1 MQSDLIHYDRIPVKI
16 VSQHGW
22 FVLTAVTKIDS
33 LLKFALYVKKL
44 TVSRMDDKY
53 WYLKRCELFEQL
65 DGAQI
70 ARLETQSQV
79 RIFDRKSLVYLPD
92 DESDSVLLLVSG
104 RVRIYHIT
112 TEGKEALLAFIDPG
126 ELFGELSIIGQAER
140 EEFAETMEKSQ
151 IVKIPGQVIRDL
163 MAENPDVTLGVTKL
177 IGLRRQR
184 FERRLK
190 SLMFQPNRD
199 RLVFL
204 LLELAERYAV
214 LHPDGIALRIRLSHQ
229 EMANIIGSTR
239 ETVTVVLG
247 ELQQEG
253 LLEVKRRQVI
263 LKNLER
269 LASSIGAKPPDISGG
284 VSNRAVRTGD
294 T

>member
-1 MQSDLIHYDRIPVKI
+1 
-16 VSQHGW
+16 
-22 FVLTAVTKIDS
+22 
-33 LLKFALYVKKL
+33 
-44 TVSRMDDKY
+44 MDDKY

-65 DGAQI
+65 DGVQI
-70 ARLETQSQV
+70 ARLEAQSQV
-79 RIFDRKSLVYLPD
+79 RVFDRKSLVYLPD

-126 ELFGELSIIGQAER
+126 ELFGELTIIGQNER

-151 IVKIPGQVIRDL
+151 IVKIPAAAIREL
-163 MAENPDVTLGVTKL
+163 MAENPNVTLGITKL

-199 RLVFL
+199 RLIFL

-263 LKNLER
+263 LKNVER
-269 LASSIGAKPPDISGG
+269 LATSIGTKPPDIPGS
-284 VSNRAVRTGD
+284 STNQAFRTGD

>member
-1 MQSDLIHYDRIPVKI
+1 
-16 VSQHGW
+16 
-22 FVLTAVTKIDS
+22 
-33 LLKFALYVKKL
+33 
-44 TVSRMDDKY
+44 MDDKY

-65 DGAQI
+65 QGTQI
-70 ARLETQSQV
+70 ARLEAQSQV
-79 RIFDRKSLVYLPD
+79 RVFDRKSLVYLPD

-126 ELFGELSIIGQAER
+126 ELFGELTIIGQSER

-151 IVKIPGQVIRDL
+151 IVKIPAATIREL
-163 MAENPDVTLGVTKL
+163 MAENPNVTFGITKL

-199 RLVFL
+199 RLIFL

-269 LASSIGAKPPDISGG
+269 LATSIGAKPPDLPGS
-284 VSNRAVRTGD
+284 STNQAFRTGD

>member
-1 MQSDLIHYDRIPVKI
+1 
-16 VSQHGW
+16 
-22 FVLTAVTKIDS
+22 
-33 LLKFALYVKKL
+33 
-44 TVSRMDDKY
+44 MDDKY

-65 DGAQI
+65 EEAQI
-70 ARLETQSQV
+70 SRLESQSKV
-79 RIFDRKSLVYLPD
+79 RIFERKSLIYLPD

-112 TEGKEALLAFIDPG
+112 PEGKEALLAFIDPG
-126 ELFGELSIIGQAER
+126 ELFGELTVIGQTER

-151 IVKIPGQVIRDL
+151 IVKIPGDALREL
-163 MAENPDVTLGVTKL
+163 MANNPDVTLGITKL

-214 LHPDGIALRIRLSHQ
+214 PHPDGTALRIRLSHQ

-253 LLEVKRRQVI
+253 LLEIKRRQVI
-263 LKNLER
+263 LKNLNR
-269 LASSIGAKPPDISGG
+269 LATSIGAKPPNVPTGNT
-284 VSNRAVRTGD
+284 NRTRRM
-294 T
+294 

>member
-1 MQSDLIHYDRIPVKI
+1 
-16 VSQHGW
+16 
-22 FVLTAVTKIDS
+22 
-33 LLKFALYVKKL
+33 
-44 TVSRMDDKY
+44 MDEKY
-53 WYLKRCELFEQL
+53 WYLKRCELFERL
-65 DGAQI
+65 DGTQI
-70 ARLETQSQV
+70 ARLEAQSQV
-79 RIFDRKSLVYLPD
+79 RVFERKSLVYLPD

-126 ELFGELSIIGQAER
+126 ELFGELTIIGQSQR

-151 IVKIPGQVIRDL
+151 IVKIPAAAIREVMD
-163 MAENPDVTLGVTKL
+163 ENPEVTMGVTKL

-199 RLVFL
+199 RLIFL
-204 LLELAERYAV
+204 LLELAERYGV
-214 LHPDGIALRIRLSHQ
+214 LHTDGIALRIRLSHQ

-253 LLEVKRRQVI
+253 LLEVKRRRVI
-263 LKNLER
+263 LKDLDR
-269 LASSIGAKPPDISGG
+269 LATSIGATPPEIPGSPR
-284 VSNRAVRTGD
+284 NRAFRPGD

>member
-1 MQSDLIHYDRIPVKI
+1 
-16 VSQHGW
+16 
-22 FVLTAVTKIDS
+22 
-33 LLKFALYVKKL
+33 
-44 TVSRMDDKY
+44 MDDKY

-65 DGAQI
+65 EGTQI
-70 ARLETQSQV
+70 AKLESQSQV
-79 RIFDRKSLVYLPD
+79 RTFDRKNLVYLPD
-92 DESDSVLLLVSG
+92 DESDSVLLLASG
-104 RVRIYHIT
+104 RVRIYHLT
-112 TEGKEALLAFIDPG
+112 PEGKETLLAFIDPG
-126 ELFGELSIIGQAER
+126 ELFGELSIIGQTER

-151 IVKIPGQVIRDL
+151 IVKIPGNTIREL
-163 MAENPDVTLGVTKL
+163 MADNASVTMGVTKL

-199 RLVFL
+199 RLIFL

-214 LHPDGIALRIRLSHQ
+214 PHPNGTALRIRLSHQ

-247 ELQQEG
+247 ELRHEQ
-253 LLEVKRRQVI
+253 LIEVKRRQVI
-263 LKNLER
+263 IKNIDR
-269 LASSIGAKPPDISGG
+269 LASSIGAKPPNIPARPT
-284 VSNRAVRTGD
+284 NPAFRTGD

>member
-1 MQSDLIHYDRIPVKI
+1 
-16 VSQHGW
+16 
-22 FVLTAVTKIDS
+22 
-33 LLKFALYVKKL
+33 
-44 TVSRMDDKY
+44 MDDKY

-65 DGAQI
+65 QGTQI
-70 ARLETQSQV
+70 ARLEAQSQV
-79 RIFDRKSLVYLPD
+79 RVFERKSLVYLPD

-126 ELFGELSIIGQAER
+126 ELFGELTIIGQSER

-151 IVKIPGQVIRDL
+151 IVKIPAATIREL

-199 RLVFL
+199 RLIFL

-269 LASSIGAKPPDISGG
+269 LATSIGAKPPDIPGS
-284 VSNRAVRTGD
+284 STNQAFRTGK

>member
-1 MQSDLIHYDRIPVKI
+1 
-16 VSQHGW
+16 
-22 FVLTAVTKIDS
+22 
-33 LLKFALYVKKL
+33 
-44 TVSRMDDKY
+44 MDEKY

-65 DGAQI
+65 DEAQI
-70 ARLETQSQV
+70 ARLEAVSQV
-79 RIFDRKSLVYLPD
+79 RVFDRNSLIYLPE

-112 TEGKEALLAFIDPG
+112 TEGKQALLAFIDPG
-126 ELFGELSIIGQAER
+126 ELFGELTVIGQSER

-151 IVKIPGQVIRDL
+151 IVKIPASAIHDL
-163 MAENPDVTLGVTKL
+163 MAENPDVTLSITKL

-190 SLMFQPNRD
+190 SLMFQPNRE
-199 RLVFL
+199 RLIFL

-253 LLEVKRRQVI
+253 LLEVKRKQVV
-263 LKNLER
+263 LKNLDQ
-269 LASSIGAKPPDISGG
+269 LASSIGAKPPDIPANPA
-284 VSNRAVRTGD
+284 NRTFRTGN

>member
-1 MQSDLIHYDRIPVKI
+1 
-16 VSQHGW
+16 
-22 FVLTAVTKIDS
+22 
-33 LLKFALYVKKL
+33 
-44 TVSRMDDKY
+44 MDEKY
-53 WYLKRCELFEQL
+53 WYLKRCELFERL
-65 DGAQI
+65 DGTQI
-70 ARLETQSQV
+70 ARLEAQSQV
-79 RIFDRKSLVYLPD
+79 RVFERKSLVYLPD

-126 ELFGELSIIGQAER
+126 ELFGELTIIGQSQR

-151 IVKIPGQVIRDL
+151 IVKIPAAAIREVMD
-163 MAENPDVTLGVTKL
+163 ENPEVTMGVTKL

-199 RLVFL
+199 RLIFL
-204 LLELAERYAV
+204 LLELAERYGV
-214 LHPDGIALRIRLSHQ
+214 PHPDGTALRIRLSHQ

-263 LKNLER
+263 LNDLDR
-269 LASSIGAKPPDISGG
+269 LASSIGAAPPEIPGRS
-284 VSNRAVRTGD
+284 SNRAFRTGD

>member
-1 MQSDLIHYDRIPVKI
+1 
-16 VSQHGW
+16 
-22 FVLTAVTKIDS
+22 
-33 LLKFALYVKKL
+33 
-44 TVSRMDDKY
+44 MDDKY

-65 DGAQI
+65 EGVQI
-70 ARLETQSQV
+70 ARLEAQSQV
-79 RIFDRKSLVYLPD
+79 RVFDRKSLVYLPD

-126 ELFGELSIIGQAER
+126 ELFGELTIIGQGER

-151 IVKIPGQVIRDL
+151 IVKIPAAVIREL
-163 MAENPDVTLGVTKL
+163 MAENPNVTLGITKL

-199 RLVFL
+199 RLIFL

-269 LASSIGAKPPDISGG
+269 LATSIGAKPPDIPGSAT
-284 VSNRAVRTGD
+284 N
-294 T
+294 